1 MSRMRPS
8 EVLLLLLLLLG
19 SSRAVTLG
27 LDVSAAPGLDGSIPP
42 GLDGSIPPGL
52 DGSIPP
58 GLDGSI
64 PPGLDGSIPP
74 GLDGSIPPGLGGSTP
89 TGLDG
94 SITPKLDGPI
104 TPKLDG
110 SISPSWPWRWPTTYV
125 DAILAAVRL
134 LNQKI
139 SGPCT
144 LRLRAAQP
152 QPGWAG
158 TLKRRRE
165 VSFLVEDAPCP
176 PGVDCRSCERGALQR
191 CVGTVSMEQ
200 QPTAELRC
208 RPLRVQPIRNWW
220 TRIREWWDGIRK
232 RLRQRGPF
240 YVRGRLNI
248 TSTPRP

>member
-1 MSRMRPS
+1 MGRMWPC
-8 EVLLLLLLLLG
+8 EVLLLLLLG
-19 SSRAVTLG
+19 SSRAVTPG
-27 LDVSAAPGLDGSIPP
+27 LDVSTAPGLDESIPP
-42 GLDGSIPPGL
+42 GLDGSVPPGL
-52 DGSIPP
+52 DGSI
-58 GLDGSI
+58 
-64 PPGLDGSIPP
+64 
-74 GLDGSIPPGLGGSTP
+74 P

-94 SITPKLDGPI
+94 SITPKQDGPI
-104 TPKLDG
+104 TPKQVG
-110 SISPSWPWRWPTTYV
+110 SLSPSWPWRWPTTYL

-134 LNQKI
+134 LNQRI

-144 LRLRAAQP
+144 LRLRAAEP
-152 QPGWAG
+152 RPGWVG
-158 TLKRRRE
+158 TLKHRRE

-176 PGVDCRSCERGALQR
+176 PGVDCRSCKPGALQR

-208 RPLRVQPIRNWW
+208 GPLWVQPIRNWW

-232 RLRQRGPF
+232 RLWQRSPF

>member
-1 MSRMRPS
+1 MSTMWSS

-19 SSRAVTLG
+19 SSRAVTPG
-27 LDVSAAPGLDGSIPP
+27 QDVSAAPGLDGSIPP

-52 DGSIPP
+52 DGSVSP
-58 GLDGSI
+58 GLD
-64 PPGLDGSIPP
+64 
-74 GLDGSIPPGLGGSTP
+74 GSTP
-89 TGLDG
+89 TGLDD
-94 SITPKLDGPI
+94 STTPKLDGPI
-104 TPKLDG
+104 TPKQYG
-110 SISPSWPWRWPTTYV
+110 SISPSWPWRWPTNYL

-134 LNQKI
+134 LNQRI

-158 TLKRRRE
+158 IPKHQRE

-176 PGVDCRSCERGALQR
+176 AGVDCRSCELGALQR

-208 RPLRVQPIRNWW
+208 GPLRVQPIRNWW

-232 RLRQRGPF
+232 RLRQRSPF